1 MSVQYGLLTKEHLNV
16 LARQLPEVEL
26 AAAADNIYAIGA
38 MQDHCICGVLVF
50 RADGEILIDIQ
61 YIAVAEAYRRQ
72 GIADGLI
79 DFLCKSAWKSTTAV
93 LCTFAAKDWDA
104 PLCRL
109 FIRRGDFTL
118 AETESYICRFPCR
131 ELPQVRWNATL
142 PSGMRI
148 ATFYDLPELL
158 QRRFINEMKQDNQEF
173 AEGICAERKQ
183 MLHPLCICA
192 VDASATVQVAIFCQR
207 REQDIELSL
216 AYCAHGH
223 VNALIALFARLR
235 ELLIRA
241 GDYVSDLWIAA
252 VTPQSRKLI
261 DKLLP
266 EREIIEKFYTACWDM
281 NTMGGEDDGYE

>member
-1 MSVQYGLLTKEHLNV
+1 MPVQYGLLTKEHLNV

-26 AAAADNIYAIGA
+26 AADADNIYAIGA
-38 MQDHCICGVLVF
+38 VQDSCICGVLVF

-118 AETESYICRFPCR
+118 TETESYICRFPCR
-131 ELPQVRWNATL
+131 ELPQVRWNVTPPAD
-142 PSGMRI
+142 MRI
-148 ATFYDLPELL
+148 ATFYDLPELV
-158 QRRFINEMKQDNQEF
+158 QRRFMNEMKKDNQEF
-173 AEGICAERKQ
+173 AAGICAERKQ

-192 VDASATVQVAIFCQR
+192 VDASATVQAAIFCQR

-241 GDYVSDLWIAA
+241 GDYVSDLRIAA

-281 NTMGGEDDGYE
+281 NTMGGGDDGYE